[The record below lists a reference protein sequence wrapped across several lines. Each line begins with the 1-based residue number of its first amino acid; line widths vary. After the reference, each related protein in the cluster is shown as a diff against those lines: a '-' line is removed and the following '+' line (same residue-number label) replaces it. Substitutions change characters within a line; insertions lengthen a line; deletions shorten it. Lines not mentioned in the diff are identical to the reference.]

1 MNMFKQIINILLTIV
16 LFILPQVIFAQA
28 TGVPTFGSTSGTGV
42 CDTCAPIDQ
51 QTLLLA
57 SSGVAYA
64 IHKIRSNRKK

>member
-1 MNMFKQIINILLTIV
+1 MNMFKPLINLFFTLV
-16 LFILPQVIFAQA
+16 LFVLPQLIFAQ
-28 TGVPTFGSTSGTGV
+28 TVPGFSSPGV

-64 IHKIRSNRKK
+64 IHKIRESRNK